1 MRGQIE
7 MAAMEWLR
15 QFAGPEMGNL
25 EINGL
30 QNHQFEVAGPLSL
43 QQVQGRWITQ
53 WQEIRWLGLRSGPA
67 DVVVHLQQGIARMVP
82 LRFAAGGGQIH
93 LAPEVDLRRDPVWI
107 RLPRGVIFD
116 QVQLTPEIC
125 RNFLKYSAPLLAEVT
140 SVQGSFSLDSDGIEV
155 PLSDWTKLVAKARV
169 TINGARVGPGPLGIQ
184 IGNIASTLKAVADGQ
199 AVDAAGLEAL
209 GLGSIAHLAPSGD
222 GQRTRALNDLAGN
235 VLGSLGSGQ
244 PPTLQNLL
252 PGQTGSPGSPP
263 GTDSLAGA
271 SGTDNLGS
279 ERRQAEVTW
288 LEIPAQTISVNL
300 QDGAVVHDRLTMTIR
315 GFEFQSQGRVGLD
328 QSVALQTQLSLP
340 AELLEKNPQLAS
352 ALGPNIQL
360 PVTGTLT
367 RPALQA
373 GQLRTALNTAFSQG
387 LQQKLGTELEKRLGI
402 GVPGGTTP
410 LPEVLQQGQ
419 RQLEETLNEKLKLPS
434 GTLDPAQRLFNR
446 GLEQGRQRLWGGG
459 N

>member
-1 MRGQIE
+1 
-7 MAAMEWLR
+7 
-15 QFAGPEMGNL
+15 
-25 EINGL
+25 
-30 QNHQFEVAGPLSL
+30 
-43 QQVQGRWITQ
+43 
-53 WQEIRWLGLRSGPA
+53 
-67 DVVVHLQQGIARMVP
+67 
-82 LRFAAGGGQIH
+82 
-93 LAPEVDLRRDPVWI
+93 
-107 RLPRGVIFD
+107 
-116 QVQLTPEIC
+116 
-125 RNFLKYSAPLLAEVT
+125 
-140 SVQGSFSLDSDGIEV
+140 
-155 PLSDWTKLVAKARV
+155 
-169 TINGARVGPGPLGIQ
+169 
-184 IGNIASTLKAVADGQ
+184 
-199 AVDAAGLEAL
+199 
-209 GLGSIAHLAPSGD
+209 
-222 GQRTRALNDLAGN
+222 
-235 VLGSLGSGQ
+235 
-244 PPTLQNLL
+244 
-252 PGQTGSPGSPP
+252 
-263 GTDSLAGA
+263 
-271 SGTDNLGS
+271 
-279 ERRQAEVTW
+279 